1 MGKKVFSVYMGDP
14 DRSNHAELDLP
25 ATPWELID
33 ALDKLRL
40 VDGREPYWQVED
52 IGRYGFLAPLLDDS
66 DLYQFN
72 ALAEQLSTFDH
83 VEAIAFEGLVQ
94 MEVDKLCQTNGGEL
108 TLQRLLDLAYS
119 VDGCHV
125 VPEVRDDAALGRF
138 YVENDFLSELE
149 QVPDSVLELLDYAK
163 IGEKMRRDEHGAMT
177 PNGYVVREAE
187 LRQAPPNLGR
197 PSRKPPYMIHF
208 LCVSDVRAV
217 KLYLPAKQ
225 AELDAVLDCLE
236 VDSWQ
241 EVQLEECDTAMP
253 EMWAF
258 VDMAHTSM
266 EQVNQ
271 FAQCLEM
278 LDANGELAAFKAVA
292 SQLDIYK
299 LEDAMALTEHL
310 SEYAFEPNIHSLED
324 RAREELSLMA
334 DGPELD
340 LLIRNLNLTAYGAD
354 LMYRDRGIL
363 SDYGYVHRPDGQPIQ
378 TAKALLLERIRALET
393 GAADDPGLAK
403 ELQELSQALAQ
414 VGGKHVYS
422 YLPKSVK
429 AQVDAIVERLAQL
442 PEVAAC
448 YDQWWQLKD
457 EIAGYYGQNT
467 PPRQPLTQRKEFRS
481 LKNWIIR
488 EAEDISFSP
497 SADSVEPG
505 EKQSTEK
512 TPPIRGSADVQPVG
526 EAVSARHIPANAV
539 MRLLH
544 HMGQIFRTSMPVIPP
559 ALRIDSKRRRRL
571 QEKRMAMGHKRN
583 DHEDE
588 QLHHVNDNTMR

>member
-1 MGKKVFSVYMGDP
+1 MGKKVFSIYMGNP
-14 DRSNHAELDLP
+14 DCSNHAELDLP

-40 VDGREPYWQVED
+40 EDGREPYWQVED

-83 VEAIAFEGLVQ
+83 VEDIAFEGLVQ

-197 PSRKPPYMIHF
+197 PPRKPPYMIHF

-363 SDYGYVHRPDGQPIQ
+363 SDYGYVHRPDGQPM
-378 TAKALLLERIRALET
+378 
-393 GAADDPGLAK
+393 
-403 ELQELSQALAQ
+403 
-414 VGGKHVYS
+414 H
-422 YLPKSVK
+422 LP
-429 AQVDAIVERLAQL
+429 QQGMD
-442 PEVAAC
+442 
-448 YDQWWQLKD
+448 
-457 EIAGYYGQNT
+457 
-467 PPRQPLTQRKEFRS
+467 
-481 LKNWIIR
+481 
-488 EAEDISFSP
+488 
-497 SADSVEPG
+497 
-505 EKQSTEK
+505 
-512 TPPIRGSADVQPVG
+512 
-526 EAVSARHIPANAV
+526 
-539 MRLLH
+539 M
-544 HMGQIFRTSMPVIPP
+544 
-559 ALRIDSKRRRRL
+559 
-571 QEKRMAMGHKRN
+571 
-583 DHEDE
+583 
-588 QLHHVNDNTMR
+588 TMQ